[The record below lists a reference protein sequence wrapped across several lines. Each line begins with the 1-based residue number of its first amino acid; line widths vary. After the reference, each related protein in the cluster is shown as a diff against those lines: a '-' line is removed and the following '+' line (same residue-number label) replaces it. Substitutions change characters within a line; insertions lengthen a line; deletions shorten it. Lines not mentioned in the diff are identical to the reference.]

1 MLEKALEKFVPID
14 EDAIST
20 FKADVYATVP
30 LHENLDPI
38 KNKPRDILPN
48 DKFHFSIEG
57 EELKPGTLRIFNV
70 HASDLYSWTGLRLVK
85 GGKYKFTISPE
96 QKWKSLNNVCGPDG
110 WPNEDSSP
118 FERKLF
124 RLTDGKRR

>member
-1 MLEKALEKFVPID
+1 MLEKALEKFIPID

-20 FKADVYATVP
+20 FKADVDATVP

-48 DKFHFSIEG
+48 DKFHFSIEE

-70 HASDLYSWTGLRLVK
+70 HASDLYSWTGCVWLREANINL
-85 GGKYKFTISPE
+85 
-96 QKWKSLNNVCGPDG
+96 QSLQNKNGRV
-110 WPNEDSSP
+110 
-118 FERKLF
+118 
-124 RLTDGKRR
+124 